1 MAETTVAERFDRI
14 KRLLFEKMYGRLN
27 EGQKQ
32 AVFAVNGPLLVL
44 AGAGTG
50 KTTVI
55 VERIAH
61 IIRFGDLYESSA
73 CPVDMTPGEVARLE
87 AAIQLGED
95 EIAQVLADYV
105 TNPCPPWDI
114 LCFTFTNKAADEMKD
129 RLAQTLGD
137 ETASAIWA
145 GTFHSIC
152 MRFLRKYGES
162 LGYSK
167 DFTVYDTED
176 SKRCLKSCMQ
186 ELDIDEAVLP
196 VKSALADI
204 SRLKEKLITPQEFSA
219 DAQKDLRSKRVALV
233 YALYQKKMRDAS
245 AVDFDDII
253 MQTVRLL
260 ETNGEA
266 FDFCNGRFRYVSVD
280 EFQDTNPAQLRL
292 IQLMTERRRNI
303 MVVGDD
309 DQSIYRFRGA
319 TIENIL
325 NFDSGYP
332 DARIVRIEEN
342 YRSTSNILN
351 AANGI
356 ISNNKGRHEKR
367 LFTNGPQGEKIVY
380 RKCENQLEEAK
391 FIAGK
396 ILELSMKEKRKY
408 SDFAV
413 LYRMNSQ
420 SNVIESVFSRSG
432 IPHRLI
438 GGTRFYERK
447 EIKDILAYL
456 AVVSNP
462 ADDLRLRRIIN
473 EPKRKIGDKLVSDI
487 EIIASANG
495 IPMFEV
501 IKDAP
506 FYPQICRSA
515 QKLKDFC
522 DLITELSKIRDT
534 APLDVLF
541 EKTIELSGYRAMLVN
556 GGEEEAEKL
565 QNVEE
570 LISNAQ
576 SYQSAADEPSL
587 SGFLEEVALMSDID
601 NYDSTGNAVALMTVH
616 SAKGLE
622 FPVIFVP
629 GFEENIFPPSASF
642 EKEDIEEERR
652 LAYVA
657 VTRAKERV
665 FLLSVNERTLYGRT
679 NKNRESRF
687 LREIPQE
694 CLRKD
699 EQVENGRRASAL
711 SRQSGKNG
719 FISREFA
726 QVPALTRSSPAKAG
740 ATFGAGDRV
749 THMFFGS
756 GTVLSATPVGGDIL
770 YVVAFDDKGT
780 KKLMGTYAKLKKE

>member
-1 MAETTVAERFDRI
+1 MANEALATGFAKA
-14 KRLLFEKMYGRLN
+14 KRQLFEKMYGRLN
-27 EGQKQ
+27 EGQRQ

-50 KTTVI
+50 KTTVL
-55 VERIAH
+55 VNRIAH
-61 IIRFGDLYESSA
+61 IIRFGDLYESEE
-73 CPVDMTPGEVARLE
+73 CPADMTEEEISRLTD
-87 AAIQLGED
+87 ALSLGED

-105 TNPCPPWDI
+105 TSPCPPWDI
-114 LCFTFTNKAADEMKD
+114 LCFTFTNKAANEMKT
-129 RLAQTLGD
+129 RLAATLGE

-145 GTFHSIC
+145 GTFHSVC
-152 MRFLRKYGES
+152 MRLLRKYGES
-162 LGYSK
+162 IGYSK
-167 DFTVYDTED
+167 DFTIYDTED
-176 SKRCLKSCMQ
+176 SKRCIKECMK
-186 ELDIDEAVLP
+186 ELGIDEGILS
-196 VKSALADI
+196 VKSALSEI
-204 SRLKEKLITPQEFSA
+204 NRLKEKLVSPQDYPA
-219 DAQKDLRSKRVALV
+219 DSQKDQRSKRIALI
-233 YALYQKKMRDAS
+233 YALYQKKLLDAS

-260 ETNGEA
+260 QENDEA

-292 IQLMTERRRNI
+292 IKLMTQRRRNV

-325 NFDSGYP
+325 NFDSDYP
-332 DARIVRIEEN
+332 DARVVRIEEN
-342 YRSTSNILN
+342 YRSTENILT

-356 ISNNKGRHEKR
+356 IANNLGRHSKK
-367 LFTNGPQGEKIVY
+367 LFTNGPAGEKVVHK
-380 RKCENQLEEAK
+380 KCETQLDEAK

-396 ILELSMKEKRKY
+396 VLELSMKEKRRY

-420 SNVIESVFSRSG
+420 SNVIESVLSRSG
-432 IPHRLI
+432 IPYRLV

-456 AVVSNP
+456 AIVNNP

-473 EPKRKIGDKLVSDI
+473 EPRRKIGDKLVGDI
-487 EIIASANG
+487 EMIASANAVS
-495 IPMFEV
+495 MFQIV
-501 IKDAP
+501 RDAAY
-506 FYPQICRSA
+506 YPQICKSA
-515 QKLKDFC
+515 QRLSAFA
-522 DLITELSKIRDT
+522 DLIEELRRIRDS

-541 EKTIELSGYRAMLVN
+541 EKTIELSGYREMLVS

-576 SYQSAADEPSL
+576 SYQSTAEDPSL

-601 NYDSTGNAVALMTVH
+601 NYDSEGNAVSLMTVH

-622 FPVIFVP
+622 FPIVFIP
-629 GFEENIFPPSASF
+629 GFEENIFPPGMSL
-642 EKEDIEEERR
+642 EEDNTEEERR

-665 FLLSVNERTLYGRT
+665 YIITAHERTLFGRT
-679 NKNRESRF
+679 NQNRESRF
-687 LREIPQE
+687 LREIPRE
-694 CLRKD
+694 CIEVDETARPGDRRQASSLRPNRLGT
-699 EQVENGRRASAL
+699 V
-711 SRQSGKNG
+711 
-719 FISREFA
+719 SREFSNKS
-726 QVPALTRSSPAKAG
+726 ALRLDNSEKVSEAFGPGTRVVHPF
-740 ATFGAGDRV
+740 FGAGTVISV
-749 THMFFGS
+749 TDM
-756 GTVLSATPVGGDIL
+756 GGDYL
-770 YVVAFDDKGT
+770 YSVAFDDIGT
-780 KKLMGTYAKLKKE
+780 KKLMASYAKLKKE